1 MKKLMIV
8 MVLVLAAMVVNAQRT
23 PVKVADLQ
31 KSISDYITKD
41 YTGFIIKD
49 AIKVVANNAV
59 TYEVAIIKG
68 STSETLVFNKDG
80 KFLNKL
86 AMKTGTPEKTGSSH
100 IAHMPVQK
108 KK

>member
-8 MVLVLAAMVVNAQRT
+8 LVLVMAAMVVNAQRT

-31 KSISDYITKD
+31 KSISEYITKD

-49 AIKVVANNAV
+49 AIKVVANNAI
-59 TYEVAIIKG
+59 TYEVAITKG
-68 STSETLVFNKDG
+68 STSETLVFDKDG
-80 KFLNKL
+80 KFLNKM
-86 AMKTGTPEKTGSSH
+86 AMKTGVPEKTGSSH
-100 IAHMPVQK
+100 MAHRPIQK